1 MPRFGSEPG
10 LDPVSVF
17 TAYSRGQ
24 LRSVPLSRLKG
35 YANAYNIRIDGVLE
49 KGELIDRIV
58 AARTPHGSLS
68 QRNEDYY
75 RKHSIPNR
83 STNRPRG
90 LFTRAMDAMGSER
103 TNQPPSDPFLN
114 PPYQPRQRTTSQPSV
129 FARPDLN
136 PDYQG
141 QGQGHQQYR
150 QQQQPTPQPSRSQP
164 QSRNTSYSNPNPQP
178 SRPPQQP
185 QYAPPPGPPPA
196 WGYPGYGFPTQA
208 PAPPPTSTRGRSQS
222 TSGTPQPP
230 HPTVPTLDQL
240 VDMDPE
246 NISALSISTLM
257 AILSANHVN
266 ARLAVEK
273 SELVAKVRTL
283 VEDEKQER
291 AAAIRR
297 AVEEEQEMRAR
308 RGEMSGSVDVEDA
321 RVEEILD
328 EEAGD
333 QEHRDIPS
341 DGETHAP
348 TDGAPVV
355 PPKEHSPNPSPAKPP
370 PPKPRVPVAERSG
383 LCVICQD
390 EEANIAIVD
399 CGYVVI

>member
-1 MPRFGSEPG
+1 
-10 LDPVSVF
+10 
-17 TAYSRGQ
+17 
-24 LRSVPLSRLKG
+24 
-35 YANAYNIRIDGVLE
+35 
-49 KGELIDRIV
+49 
-58 AARTPHGSLS
+58 
-68 QRNEDYY
+68 
-75 RKHSIPNR
+75 
-83 STNRPRG
+83 
-90 LFTRAMDAMGSER
+90 
-103 TNQPPSDPFLN
+103 
-114 PPYQPRQRTTSQPSV
+114 
-129 FARPDLN
+129 
-136 PDYQG
+136 
-141 QGQGHQQYR
+141 
-150 QQQQPTPQPSRSQP
+150 
-164 QSRNTSYSNPNPQP
+164 
-178 SRPPQQP
+178 
-185 QYAPPPGPPPA
+185 
-196 WGYPGYGFPTQA
+196 
-208 PAPPPTSTRGRSQS
+208 
-222 TSGTPQPP
+222 
-230 HPTVPTLDQL
+230 
-240 VDMDPE
+240 MDPE